1 MGSAGR
7 RCFIHIGFQKT
18 GTTYLQSVFWQSKEQ
33 LRAQGL
39 EMLTDSFRDTSHLM
53 LAVRGLLVEGVH
65 PPRAFTVLDRMQK
78 QAAASTADRV
88 LISQETLAPATSEEI
103 RGLLDRLPDHE
114 VHVVVTARDIARQVP
129 SAWQERVKT
138 RSTDSYE
145 TFLHDVVHRGP
156 AAEQFWRVHD
166 LPNVLG
172 RWSQLVP
179 ADRVHVVTVPQRGAS
194 PGQLLER
201 FCRLLDVD
209 PADLE
214 RETARTNTSIGLVQ
228 AELMRR
234 VNVALGDRLPTPQDG
249 YGAHG
254 KRFLG
259 EDVLASQRAVPPRL
273 PAGMAAWC
281 EETAGKWRGVITE
294 QGYDVV
300 GDLEDLHPLA
310 STYAEEPQEV
320 ADGDLVTA
328 AAEAIATMLDR
339 RHQERDELQGLRR
352 TLREQEAELR
362 RLRKQ
367 VRRTQ
372 EAPPAPTL
380 LGRARGAAAR
390 AVLGRR

>member
-65 PPRAFTVLDRMQK
+65 PPRAFTVLDRMEK

-103 RGLLDRLPDHE
+103 RGLLDRLPGHE

-166 LPNVLG
+166 LPDVLG

-179 ADRVHVVTVPQRGAS
+179 ADRVHVVTVPQRGAP

-201 FCRLLDVD
+201 FCRLLEVD

-259 EDVLASQRAVPPRL
+259 EDVLASQRAAPPRL

-281 EETAGKWRGVITE
+281 EETAGKWRDVITQ

-300 GDLEDLHPLA
+300 GDLEDLDPLA
-310 STYAEEPQEV
+310 STYSQEPQEV
-320 ADGDLVTA
+320 ADGDLVAA

-339 RHQERDELQGLRR
+339 RHQERDVLQGLRR

-362 RLRKQ
+362 RLRRQ
-367 VRRTQ
+367 LRRTQ
-372 EAPPAPTL
+372 EPPAAPTL

-390 AVLGRR
+390 AVRGRR

>member
-65 PPRAFTVLDRMQK
+65 PPRAFTVLDRMEK

-103 RGLLDRLPDHE
+103 RGLLDRLPGHE

-138 RSTDSYE
+138 RSTDTYE
-145 TFLHDVVHRGP
+145 TFLHGVVHRGP

-166 LPNVLG
+166 LPDVLG

-179 ADRVHVVTVPQRGAS
+179 ANRVHVVTVPQRGAP

-201 FCRLLDVD
+201 FCRLLEVD
-209 PADLE
+209 AADLE
-214 RETARTNTSIGLVQ
+214 RETARANTSIGLVQ

-259 EDVLASQRAVPPRL
+259 EDVLASQRAAPPRL

-281 EETAGKWRGVITE
+281 EETAGKWRDVITE

-300 GDLEDLHPLA
+300 GDLEDLDPLA
-310 STYAEEPQEV
+310 STYAQEPQEV
-320 ADGDLVTA
+320 ADGDLVAA

-339 RHQERDELQGLRR
+339 RHQERDELHALRR

-362 RLRKQ
+362 RLRNK

-372 EAPPAPTL
+372 EPPPAPTL

-390 AVLGRR
+390 AVRGRR

>member
-33 LRAQGL
+33 LREQGL

-65 PPRAFTVLDRMQK
+65 PPRAFTVLDRMEK

-166 LPNVLG
+166 LPDVLG

-179 ADRVHVVTVPQRGAS
+179 ADRVHVVTVPQRGAP
-194 PGQLLER
+194 PGLLLER
-201 FCRLLDVD
+201 FCRLLEVD

-259 EDVLASQRAVPPRL
+259 EDVLASQRAAPPRL
-273 PAGMAAWC
+273 PAGLAAWC
-281 EETAGKWRGVITE
+281 AETAGKWRGVITE

-300 GDLEDLHPLA
+300 GDLEDLDPLA
-310 STYAEEPQEV
+310 STYAQEPQEV
-320 ADGDLVTA
+320 ADGDLVAA

-339 RHQERDELQGLRR
+339 RHQEREELHGLRR

-367 VRRTQ
+367 ARRTQ
-372 EAPPAPTL
+372 EAPQAPTL

-390 AVLGRR
+390 AVRGRR

>member
-33 LRAQGL
+33 LREQGL

-65 PPRAFTVLDRMQK
+65 PPRAFTVLDRAEK

-166 LPNVLG
+166 LPDVLG
-172 RWSQLVP
+172 RWSRLVP
-179 ADRVHVVTVPQRGAS
+179 ADRVHVVTVPQRGAP

-201 FCRLLDVD
+201 FCRLLEVD

-259 EDVLASQRAVPPRL
+259 EDVLASQRAAPPRL
-273 PAGMAAWC
+273 PVGMAAWC
-281 EETAGKWRGVITE
+281 AETAGKWRDVITE

-300 GDLEDLHPLA
+300 GDLEDLDPLA
-310 STYAEEPQEV
+310 STYAEEPQDV
-320 ADGDLVTA
+320 ADGDLVAA

-339 RHQERDELQGLRR
+339 RHQERDELHGLRR

-372 EAPPAPTL
+372 EPPPAPTL

-390 AVLGRR
+390 AVRGRR